1 MVVGGTVVVVVVV
14 VAGGGALVVVVT
26 APSTV
31 VVVAGACV
39 TGGASLAG
47 GDVGGTSKTELV
59 VVPAGASVVDVVG
72 GPMATGVSTTRS
84 RIPATAAEAMITESA
99 VATSHAAPKPMYLFI
114 RTSMQ
119 HPAATWVN
127 RRLNHDQGMVH
138 NLPSATLACKFPP
151 MASVLL
157 IEDDQRIRQALATR
171 LAERGHDI
179 ESTAKAMEGVEK
191 AVGGDVDIVV
201 LDLGLPDVDGAEALR
216 MIRAVSEVPVIVA
229 TARDDQDEIVKIFDA
244 GADDYVIKPY
254 STDHLEARIR
264 ALLRRAATT
273 TDSSA
278 ITIGEL
284 RIDTDAHEATLAG
297 EDLELS
303 AKEFELLAYLAERP
317 GKMVG
322 KRELLAAV
330 WRQPYGG
337 ADKTVDVHLSWLRK
351 KLGETA
357 AEPRYI
363 HTRRGVG
370 VKLVDPGA

>member
-1 MVVGGTVVVVVVV
+1 
-14 VAGGGALVVVVT
+14 
-26 APSTV
+26 
-31 VVVAGACV
+31 
-39 TGGASLAG
+39 
-47 GDVGGTSKTELV
+47 
-59 VVPAGASVVDVVG
+59 
-72 GPMATGVSTTRS
+72 
-84 RIPATAAEAMITESA
+84 
-99 VATSHAAPKPMYLFI
+99 
-114 RTSMQ
+114 
-119 HPAATWVN
+119 
-127 RRLNHDQGMVH
+127 
-138 NLPSATLACKFPP
+138 

-171 LAERGHDI
+171 LAERGHDV
-179 ESTAKAMEGVEK
+179 ESTATAMDGVQK

-201 LDLGLPDVDGAEALR
+201 LDLGLPDVDGADALQ

-229 TARDDQDEIVKIFDA
+229 TARDDQDEIVRIFDA

-264 ALLRRAATT
+264 ALLRR
-273 TDSSA
+273 SA
-278 ITIGEL
+278 SADDAQAIAIGEL
-284 RIDTDAHEATLAG
+284 TVDTDAHEATLAG
-297 EDLELS
+297 EPLELS

-317 GKMVG
+317 GKMIG

-357 AEPRYI
+357 ADPRYI

-370 VKLVDPGA
+370 VKLVDPSS

>member
-1 MVVGGTVVVVVVV
+1 
-14 VAGGGALVVVVT
+14 
-26 APSTV
+26 
-31 VVVAGACV
+31 
-39 TGGASLAG
+39 
-47 GDVGGTSKTELV
+47 
-59 VVPAGASVVDVVG
+59 
-72 GPMATGVSTTRS
+72 
-84 RIPATAAEAMITESA
+84 
-99 VATSHAAPKPMYLFI
+99 
-114 RTSMQ
+114 
-119 HPAATWVN
+119 
-127 RRLNHDQGMVH
+127 
-138 NLPSATLACKFPP
+138 

-171 LAERGHDI
+171 LAERGHDV
-179 ESTAKAMEGVEK
+179 ESTARAMEGVEK

-201 LDLGLPDVDGAEALR
+201 LDLGLPDVDGAEALQ

-229 TARDDQDEIVKIFDA
+229 TARDDQDEIVRIFDA

-264 ALLRRAATT
+264 ALLRRATST
-273 TDSSA
+273 VDSDA

-297 EDLELS
+297 KHLDLS

-370 VKLVDPGA
+370 VKLVDPSA

>member
-1 MVVGGTVVVVVVV
+1 
-14 VAGGGALVVVVT
+14 
-26 APSTV
+26 
-31 VVVAGACV
+31 
-39 TGGASLAG
+39 
-47 GDVGGTSKTELV
+47 
-59 VVPAGASVVDVVG
+59 
-72 GPMATGVSTTRS
+72 
-84 RIPATAAEAMITESA
+84 
-99 VATSHAAPKPMYLFI
+99 
-114 RTSMQ
+114 
-119 HPAATWVN
+119 
-127 RRLNHDQGMVH
+127 
-138 NLPSATLACKFPP
+138 

-157 IEDDQRIRQALATR
+157 IEDDQRIRQSLATR
-171 LAERGHDI
+171 LAERGHHV
-179 ESTAKAMEGVEK
+179 ESTATAMDGVQK
-191 AVGGDVDIVV
+191 AVSGDVDIVV
-201 LDLGLPDVDGAEALR
+201 LDLGLPDVDGREALR

-264 ALLRRAATT
+264 ALLRRATTIVDSATL
-273 TDSSA
+273 
-278 ITIGEL
+278 TIGDL
-284 RIDTDAHEATLAG
+284 CIDPDAHEATLSG
-297 EDLELS
+297 DRLDLS

-317 GKMVG
+317 GKMIG

-370 VKLVDPGA
+370 VKLVDPDS